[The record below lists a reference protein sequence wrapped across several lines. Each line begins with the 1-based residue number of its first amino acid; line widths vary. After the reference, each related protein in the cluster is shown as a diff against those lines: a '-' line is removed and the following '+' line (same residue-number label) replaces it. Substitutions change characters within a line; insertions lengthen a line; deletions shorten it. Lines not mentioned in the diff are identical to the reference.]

1 MTAYVHTDRGSSFI
15 ITDLKKLL
23 YSRGIAMSCTTPCN
37 AQGDSQCWR
46 YNGTIWKTRSLAL
59 MYHKLPINCWE
70 AIIPNDLHSVRT
82 SINSVRTSINVSTDS
97 TPYKRLF

>member
-46 YNGTIWKTRSLAL
+46 YNGTIWKTKSLAL

-82 SINSVRTSINVSTDS
+82 SINVSTDC

>member
-1 MTAYVHTDRGSSFI
+1 
-15 ITDLKKLL
+15 
-23 YSRGIAMSCTTPCN
+23 MSCTTPCN

-46 YNGTIWKTRSLAL
+46 YNGTIWKTKSLAL

-82 SINSVRTSINVSTDS
+82 SINSVRTSINVSTDC